1 MTLRETILVRING
14 TDQPGI
20 TTEVMGILA
29 SADAL
34 VHDVEQIVV
43 RGKITLEIVVDV
55 PTGQDVLK
63 DLLLLGWVRNLDIGF
78 DVVDAAP
85 AVSLPSLVVSVIG
98 PDLGPTDLQSVTAAI
113 SKADG
118 NIERIRRLAKTPVWC
133 YEFEVHGGD
142 LEEMRG
148 LLMDTAT
155 DNPRFDVAV
164 QRTGL
169 RRRAQRLVV
178 LDVDSTLI
186 QNEMIDLLADQA
198 NVGDECAAITEA
210 AMAGKL
216 DFEESLRE
224 RVALLAGQPVE
235 IIDHA
240 FEQLAY
246 TEGAETFIRTLK
258 HLGYKVA
265 IVSGG
270 FTSFTN
276 RLKDELELDHA
287 FANELE
293 VKRGVLTGELT
304 GRIIDR
310 RAKADLLTHL
320 AEIED
325 IDPAQVVAVGDGAN
339 DLDMLSAAGL
349 GVAFCAK
356 QVVREAA
363 DATLSTPHLDAILFL
378 LGVRREEVVADALV
392 ADDDS
397 TEAAD
402 ISTM

>member
-1 MTLRETILVRING
+1 MSLHETILVRISG
-14 TDQPGI
+14 PDQTGI
-20 TTEVMGILA
+20 TTAAMGILA
-29 SADAL
+29 SADAV

-43 RGKITLEIVVDV
+43 RGKITLEIAVDV
-55 PTGQDVLK
+55 PAGKNVLA
-63 DLLLLGWVRNLDIGF
+63 DMLLLGWERNLDVDF
-78 DVVDAAP
+78 DVVDQTP

-98 PDLGPTDLQSVTAAI
+98 PDLGPNDLQSVTAAI
-113 SKADG
+113 SKAEG

-133 YEFEVHGGD
+133 YEFEVHGGN

-198 NVGDECAAITEA
+198 GVGEECAAITAE

-216 DFEESLRE
+216 DFEQSLRQ
-224 RVALLAGQPVE
+224 RVNLLAGQPVD
-235 IIDHA
+235 IIDRA
-240 FEQLAY
+240 FEQLVF
-246 TEGAETFIRTLK
+246 TEGAETFIKTLK

-270 FTSFTN
+270 FVSFTD
-276 RLKDELELDHA
+276 RLAEMLDLDHA

-293 VKRGVLTGELT
+293 VRRGVLTGELT

-310 RAKADLLTHL
+310 EAKADLLATL
-320 AEIED
+320 AETEG

-339 DLDMLSAAGL
+339 DLDMLAAAGL

-363 DATLSTPHLDAILFL
+363 DASLSSPHLDAILFL
-378 LGVRREEVVADALV
+378 LGVRREEVVADSLV
-392 ADDDS
+392 VSESAILD
-397 TEAAD
+397 T
-402 ISTM
+402 TL

>member
-1 MTLRETILVRING
+1 MDSRETILIRISG
-14 TDQPGI
+14 PDQTGI
-20 TTEVMGILA
+20 TTAAMGIL
-29 SADAL
+29 SAGDAA

-55 PTGQDVLK
+55 PRGQNVLK
-63 DLLLLGWVRNLDIGF
+63 DLLLLGWERNLDVDF
-78 DVVDAAP
+78 DLVDAAP
-85 AVSLPSLVVSVIG
+85 VVSIPSLVVSVIG
-98 PDLGPTDLQSVTAAI
+98 PDLGPSELESVTAAI
-113 SKADG
+113 AKANG

-133 YEFEVHGGD
+133 YEFEVHGGN

-148 LLMDTAT
+148 LLMDAAT

-198 NVGDECAAITEA
+198 GVGPQCAAITEA
-210 AMAGKL
+210 AMAGEL
-216 DFEESLRE
+216 DFEESLRS
-224 RVALLAGQPVE
+224 RVDLLVGQPAE
-235 IIDHA
+235 II
-240 FEQLAY
+240 ELAY
-246 TEGAETFIRTLK
+246 GELALTPGAKTFIRTLK
-258 HLGYKVA
+258 RLGYKVG

-270 FTSFTN
+270 FVSFTS
-276 RLKDELELDHA
+276 RLKDELDLDHA

-293 VKRGVLTGELT
+293 IKRGVLTGRLL
-304 GRIIDR
+304 GPIVDR
-310 RAKADLLTHL
+310 AAKASLLREL
-320 AEIED
+320 ATTEG
-325 IDPAQVVAVGDGAN
+325 IDPEQVVAVGDGAN

-378 LGVRREEVVADALV
+378 LGVRREEVLADELV
-392 ADDDS
+392 PN
-397 TEAAD
+397 E
-402 ISTM
+402 